1 MHYAA
6 FVVVAWWLGDFVVMA
21 SFSKTSAKGGSS
33 VGGGGWAKAK
43 HSTGGGGGILDRI
56 KDIELEMART
66 QKNKA
71 TTTHLGALK
80 AKLCQ
85 LRRELLEPTT
95 AGGGK
100 QPGFEV
106 QKMGDARIGLI
117 GFPSVGKSSLLTAL
131 TGVES
136 EAAAYE
142 FTTLTC
148 IPGIIHYNDC
158 RIQLLDLPGII
169 QGAASGMGRGRQ
181 VIATAKSCDVILMVL
196 DATKDDKQKE
206 MLQKELFDVGIRL
219 NSRPPDIGFNK
230 TKTGGLKFNSTVA
243 LTRFD
248 RDTCHSILQQ
258 YKIFNADVVC
268 REDVN
273 ADDFIDVLEGNRK
286 YCKCI
291 YVYNKIDMMD
301 IESVDELARRPQSV
315 VVSVKQKLNFPYLLE
330 RLWAEME
337 VVRLYTK
344 KKGEFPDFK
353 DPLVLTPQR
362 GNKMMNV
369 ENAVMLLHKSLL
381 DEFKHALIWGKSVKQ
396 SPAICGLKH
405 ELCDE
410 DVMQIV
416 KMTQAERVRKVTGK
430 KTGQTLAGTN
440 IKVDPKNQKE
450 KAPLKT

>member
-1 MHYAA
+1 MG
-6 FVVVAWWLGDFVVMA
+6 GD
-21 SFSKTSAKGGSS
+21 
-33 VGGGGWAKAK
+33 
-43 HSTGGGGGILDRI
+43 GILQKI
-56 KDIELEMART
+56 TAIELEMSRT

-71 TTTHLGALK
+71 TSSHLGSLK

-85 LRRELLEPTT
+85 LRRELLEPSSSS
-95 AGGGK
+95 GGGK

-117 GFPSVGKSSLLTAL
+117 GFPSVGKSSLLTWL

-136 EAAAYE
+136 EAASYE

-148 IPGIIHYNDC
+148 IPGIIYHNDC

-196 DATKDDKQKE
+196 DATKDDAQKD
-206 MLQKELFDVGIRL
+206 MLSKELFDVGIRL
-219 NSRPPDIGFNK
+219 NTRPPDISF
-230 TKTGGLKFNSTVA
+230 TKTRGGGLKFNSTVPN
-243 LTRFD
+243 TNGFD
-248 RDTCHSILQQ
+248 RDICHSVLQQ

-268 REDVN
+268 REDVSV
-273 ADDFIDVLEGNRK
+273 DDFIDVVEGNRK

-291 YVYNKIDMMD
+291 YVYNKIDMLD
-301 IESVDELARRPQSV
+301 IASVDEIARRPHSV
-315 VVSVKQKLNFPYLLE
+315 VISVKQKLNSDYLLE
-330 RLWAEME
+330 RLWAAME
-337 VVRLYTK
+337 VVRVYTK
-344 KKGEFPDFK
+344 KKGEFPEFK
-353 DPLVLTPQR
+353 DPLVITPQR
-362 GNKMMNV
+362 GTKRIDV

-381 DEFKHALIWGKSVKQ
+381 DEFKHALVWGKSVKT

-405 ELCDE
+405 ELADE

-416 KMTQAERVRKVTGK
+416 KMTQAEKVRKTTGK

-440 IKVDPKNQKE
+440 IKVDPKHQKE